1 MSPSVLID
9 TGPLVALLS
18 RKEKHHDWVK
28 QQFARIRPPLYTCEA
43 VVTEA
48 CYLLGP
54 QSGGAQTVL
63 GLLQRGVIQVS
74 WSLEDEAEVVAKLLM
89 RYANV
94 PIDLADA
101 CLVRMAELDEKSV
114 VLTLDS
120 DFNVYRIRG
129 RAAIPVLMPEDL

>member
-1 MSPSVLID
+1 MIPSVLID

-18 RKEKHHDWVK
+18 RKEKHHNWVK
-28 QQFARIRPPLYTCEA
+28 YQFARIRPPLYTCEA

-48 CYLLGP
+48 CFLLGA
-54 QSGGAQTVL
+54 QSTGAQTVL

-74 WSLEDEAEVVAKLLM
+74 WNLENDAEAVAKLLT

-101 CLVRMAELDEKSV
+101 CLVRMVELNENSV
-114 VLTLDS
+114 LLTLDS
-120 DFNVYRIRG
+120 DFNIYRIHG
-129 RAAIPVLMPEDL
+129 RTPIPVLMPEEL